1 MSDGDISRQRERLAY
16 GLLAEALYD
25 LATLPAGPQSQPRVQ
40 RAMAALLGLRE
51 VLDAAFTA
59 TARTGAARQPVPR
72 R

>member
-1 MSDGDISRQRERLAY
+1 MADGEISRQRERLAY

-25 LATLPAGPQSQPRVQ
+25 LATLPASPSGQLRAQ

>member
-1 MSDGDISRQRERLAY
+1 MAEGDIARQRERLAY

-25 LATLPAGPQSQPRVQ
+25 LATLPVGPSGQPRVQ

-59 TARTGAARQPVPR
+59 TARTGAAPQPVPR